1 MKIIKSKKYNDKDIA
16 VVIIENTVYLTINN
30 EVTAPIED
38 MSIEA
43 LLSEEWVPDALL
55 DMEIEKMIKEDTV
68 DEEFEELA
76 KLLD

>member
-1 MKIIKSKKYNDKDIA
+1 MKIIKSKKYNNKDIA

-55 DMEIEKMIKEDTV
+55 DMEIEKMIKEGTV